1 VKKKVVH
8 LQSMSFEFTAHT
20 VSLQRR
26 WQKKKEKQEKE
37 DKVVHLQSKSFS
49 NKSSLSLYRGSGR
62 KTNNKAEGA
71 HTCIQG

>member
-1 VKKKVVH
+1 
-8 LQSMSFEFTAHT
+8 MSFEFTAHT
-20 VSLQRR
+20 VSLEVVAG
-26 WQKKKEKQEKE
+26 KKKDEQEKE